1 MTFSQ
6 TMTPV
11 RVVLLAASTMMFL
24 GGPVAAQNSGP
35 VTTPVERGHNGA
47 RPIVGPN
54 GATADAAAGARRTGE
69 ANRAGD
75 TAGVTPTSGNPN
87 QYGTYA
93 SSGSYGLWGL
103 LGLIGLFGLFRG
115 PSRPVTPDYTRRP

>member
-1 MTFSQ
+1 MTFSK
-6 TMTPV
+6 TMTAV
-11 RVVLLAASTMMFL
+11 RAVLLAASTMIFL
-24 GGPVAAQNSGP
+24 GGPAAAQNSGP
-35 VTTPVERGHNGA
+35 FNAPMQRGHNNA
-47 RPIVGPN
+47 RPVVGPN
-54 GATADAAAGARRTGE
+54 GVTAGAAAGARRTGE

-75 TAGVTPTSGNPN
+75 TAGATPPSGNPN
-87 QYGTYA
+87 QYPPYA